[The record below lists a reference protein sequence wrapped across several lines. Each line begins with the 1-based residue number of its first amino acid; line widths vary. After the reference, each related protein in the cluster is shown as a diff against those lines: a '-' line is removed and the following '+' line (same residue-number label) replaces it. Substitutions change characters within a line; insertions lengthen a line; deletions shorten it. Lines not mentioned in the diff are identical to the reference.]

1 MGPGPHEKKTKSF
14 HCPPPSQLF
23 GKRLGSAQQVEPAVK
38 RLPDGRVMQ
47 LALEAQGADLLFE
60 VYRDEEVGIDHSV
73 VEVECTQEDCESDE
87 ETVHW
92 EQQRAVTELEW
103 ALKEA
108 EALGEQLTAV
118 ILRNPDIT
126 DRCNK
131 PELFDRM
138 GRVLSE

>member
-1 MGPGPHEKKTKSF
+1 
-14 HCPPPSQLF
+14 
-23 GKRLGSAQQVEPAVK
+23 
-38 RLPDGRVMQ
+38 MQ

-131 PELFDRM
+131 PELFDRL